1 MTRSILE
8 AKKGKRKGRSVVDL
22 SRKREERMRR
32 KGGEKIIGL
41 DLVASSLSSFEK
53 ILRDIFSS
61 EHEDE
66 EQEISSKHLVSNERR
81 EKGRILVGEG
91 FSRFVSKRCVSH
103 PRDVISSRSWT
114 CSSALSLSLSLSSPR
129 R

>member
-66 EQEISSKHLVSNERR
+66 EEEISSKHLVSNERR
-81 EKGRILVGEG
+81 ERKGGY
-91 FSRFVSKRCVSH
+91 
-103 PRDVISSRSWT
+103 W
-114 CSSALSLSLSLSSPR
+114 
-129 R
+129 